1 MKGWELKPLGVLV
14 LLSLLFLL
22 TYAGYKF
29 FKRQQ
34 RQGGD
39 SLSG

>member
-22 TYAGYKF
+22 TYAGYQL
-29 FKRQQ
+29 FKHYQ
-34 RQGGD
+34 RQGGE
-39 SLSG
+39 SPSG

>member
-14 LLSLLFLL
+14 LVSLLCLI

-29 FKRQQ
+29 FNRYQ

-39 SLSG
+39 SLGG